1 MAEEQD
7 APDLLDLKFLPA
19 WLKETPN
26 KNAYADYLGEEEA
39 TERPREHRGFERHRE
54 RDRQRGPKKPRRP
67 ERARGLRVSEGEPRS
82 SVRPPEMRSATP
94 AGPRIPLKIRFV
106 PDGRIMENVLAQ
118 IKAGHL
124 AYSVFSLARMFLDKP
139 ERYDVALT
147 TEANP
152 LFQIGEN
159 GQVSTDRRIV
169 EGTAF
174 LEARDSFYQRETTQ
188 TEPIKGNFTSVA
200 RCRLSGTLLGPTN
213 YHAYQSQLR
222 NLYEQRFSRRMSFPE
237 YQRQIEIVADPEA
250 VERWKEE
257 SRKVTTYNTLQEE
270 APLSFQTSA
279 EAERHFRQAYLPA
292 LVRSA
297 TQLTVDGVVSRRL
310 ADRSLGRAIEDAW
323 AQEFRSPA
331 KMMQELSGAF
341 RHNALQIFRHRKG
354 MLFVTPIRARPFSHG
369 SSSVSSSVAGIL
381 EALAASPGMNR
392 RQLLEKLQP
401 EGLAEEEYEKRKL
414 MLASD
419 LHWLV
424 SEGHLIEFNDGAL
437 DLPRIK
443 TAAPEPAAT
452 PPAPNGKI
460 SPSTLPNESKSGEA
474 AAELSEPEAVE
485 GESGSPIAEPSTADA
500 AGLTS
505 ESSENPRLPAAL
517 PGASESPEATSN
529 LPLAEPAEAK
539 GELTTSESST
549 VEPTSL
555 TTKSRDNIPPAS
567 MEEKLSETNP
577 GPDNQPDT

>member
-1 MAEEQD
+1 MSEEQD

-19 WLKETPN
+19 WLKETPD
-26 KNAYADYLGEEEA
+26 KNAYADYLGEEEVR
-39 TERPREHRGFERHRE
+39 ERPREGRGFERHRE

-67 ERARGLRVSEGEPRS
+67 ERARGPRAHEGEPGSEARS
-82 SVRPPEMRSATP
+82 PEQRGA
-94 AGPRIPLKIRFV
+94 ALAAPRVPLKIRFV

-147 TEANP
+147 SEGDP
-152 LFQIGEN
+152 FFQLGEH

-174 LEARDSFYQRETTQ
+174 LETRDDFYQRETSQ
-188 TEPIKGNFTSVA
+188 SEPIKGNFTAIA

-213 YHAYQSQLR
+213 YHAYQAQLR
-222 NLYEQRFSRRMSFPE
+222 NLYEQRFSRRMSFPD
-237 YQRQIEIVADPEA
+237 YQRQIEIVTDPEA

-270 APLSFQTSA
+270 APLSFPSSA
-279 EAERHFRQAYLPA
+279 EAERHFRQTYLPS

-297 TQLTVDGVVSRRL
+297 TQATVDGVVSRRL
-310 ADRSLGRAIEDAW
+310 ADRSLSRAIEDAW

-331 KMMQELSGAF
+331 RMMQELSGAF

-354 MLFVTPIRARPFSHG
+354 MLFVTPIRARPFTHG
-369 SSSVSSSVAGIL
+369 SSSLSSSVAGIL

-392 RQLLEKLQP
+392 RQLLDKLQP
-401 EGLAEEEYEKRKL
+401 ESLAEEEREKRKL

-424 SEGHLIEFNDGAL
+424 SEGHVIEFNDGVL
-437 DLPRIK
+437 DLPRVK
-443 TAAPEPAAT
+443 AAAPEPPAAAAAT
-452 PPAPNGKI
+452 PNGTI
-460 SPSTLPNESKSGEA
+460 SPATLPNEPKSHEA
-474 AAELSEPEAVE
+474 ASEPPGIETEKARDESDAPHVSAEDPAGVRSETSENASGLADLPNEAKSDE
-485 GESGSPIAEPSTADA
+485 AFAASTGQPMGRA
-500 AGLTS
+500 S
-505 ESSENPRLPAAL
+505 ESS
-517 PGASESPEATSN
+517 G
-529 LPLAEPAEAK
+529 
-539 GELTTSESST
+539 
-549 VEPTSL
+549 
-555 TTKSRDNIPPAS
+555 NIPLLSEEEPPQTSPAP
-567 MEEKLSETNP
+567 EKL
-577 GPDNQPDT
+577 PDT